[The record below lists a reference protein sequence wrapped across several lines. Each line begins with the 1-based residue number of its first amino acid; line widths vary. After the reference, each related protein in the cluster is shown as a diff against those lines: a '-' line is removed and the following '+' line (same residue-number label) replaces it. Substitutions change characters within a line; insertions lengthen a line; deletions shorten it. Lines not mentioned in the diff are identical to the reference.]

1 MSLFSLSLLQ
11 QVWPRQTAGAG
22 WSCGRE
28 RKWWGSW
35 VWLKG
40 WIQDTQGL
48 LLSPTAD
55 LDNLLTAWRY
65 CKPPYTVEEMQIELC
80 ILTSY
85 NPVYFAHDKY
95 GMFLL
100 YLLDGSWRHTV
111 SPPEPWADCRSS
123 ADEIPRPQ
131 CHPSFRDQHPAGR
144 GYAGSGFCRRSGTF
158 IHTRNGQDTCTKW
171 ILVRD

>member
-1 MSLFSLSLLQ
+1 MEL
-11 QVWPRQTAGAG
+11 
-22 WSCGRE
+22 RE
-28 RKWWGSW
+28 REEVVRELGL
-35 VWLKG
+35 LKG

-55 LDNLLTAWRY
+55 LDNLLTDLEVLQTPLYSRGDADRAR
-65 CKPPYTVEEMQIELC
+65 

-111 SPPEPWADCRSS
+111 SPPEP
-123 ADEIPRPQ
+123 
-131 CHPSFRDQHPAGR
+131 
-144 GYAGSGFCRRSGTF
+144 
-158 IHTRNGQDTCTKW
+158 
-171 ILVRD
+171 